1 MNDLNEIFNLSKKAF
16 KNLSHRGKYFFFA
29 NVLCLLLAAAIDGA
43 TLLLVGKLLGA
54 MEVRNSALNTDAFNT
69 LNFAVLFIL
78 FISKGLGVLFIN
90 FLTLKAFG
98 NEEGKLAFKL
108 YSKYSD
114 LDLDSNDSN
123 TVGENLTTVLYS
135 PSSVIRGLLLKVPM
149 AAVELFN
156 VVVILALLM
165 FLDPL
170 MALTSLLYFSVFI
183 IFQHVFVSKNARAN
197 GVKRGDTLDS
207 VSNLI
212 IESNRMRK
220 LLKIMGASSLDA
232 VISDRLSTLGKTQSR
247 AEFYSLLPRLLL
259 ETFFGFGLM
268 VIGFVLWAFNGIE
281 SALVGIALFG
291 VAGFRLLPLL
301 SHIQAITIQILGDI
315 PLARRALLSET
326 YESLNTTDTNPTKVL
341 FQKLSEN
348 MHLKIDD
355 AHYSYPA
362 SRSKTLAGISMN
374 LEFGKTYAIVGRTG
388 AGKST
393 LVDLMLGLLKPTTGE
408 LIWNQ
413 DKPRVL
419 GYVPQDIE
427 LAALSIS
434 KNIALD
440 WSTGPVELNSKTLS
454 QYAILLNSLEE
465 NQHDES
471 AMELSGGQKQIVGIL
486 RALNHN
492 PTFLVLDEA
501 SSALDNETESMFSQ
515 LIHDLKGKC
524 TVLLIA
530 HRLSSIKSVDEVFYL
545 ADGKIVS
552 SGSFEKI
559 RKEVPDFEYQI
570 RLGEI

>member
-16 KNLSHRGKYFFFA
+16 KNLSHRGKYYFFA

-54 MEVRNSALNTDAFNT
+54 MEVRNNVLKTDAFNT
-69 LNFAVLFIL
+69 FNFAVLFIL
-78 FISKGLGVLFIN
+78 FVSKGLGVLFIN

-170 MALTSLLYFSVFI
+170 MALTSLVYFSVFI
-183 IFQHVFVSKNARAN
+183 IFQHVFISKNARAN

-220 LLKIMGASSLDA
+220 LLKIMGSSSLDA
-232 VISDRLSTLGKTQSR
+232 VVSDRLSTLGKTQSR

-315 PLARRALLSET
+315 PIARRALLSET
-326 YESLNTTDTNPTKVL
+326 YESLNTRDANPTKTL
-341 FQKLSEN
+341 FQKLPEN
-348 MHLKIDD
+348 IHLKID
-355 AHYSYPA
+355 AVGYSYPA
-362 SRSKTLAGISMN
+362 NSSETVAGISMN

-393 LVDLMLGLLKPTTGE
+393 LVDLMLGLLKPTEGKI
-408 LIWNQ
+408 IWNQ
-413 DKPRVL
+413 DKLRAL
-419 GYVPQDIE
+419 GYVPQNIE
-427 LAALSIS
+427 LAALSIT

-440 WSTGPVELNSKTLS
+440 WSVGPVVLNSNILE
-454 QYAILLNSLEE
+454 QYSVLLNNLEA
-465 NQHDES
+465 NQHNGS
-471 AMELSGGQKQIVGIL
+471 AIELSGGQKQIVGIL
-486 RALNHN
+486 RALNQE

-501 SSALDNETESMFSQ
+501 SSALDNETENVLSG
-515 LIHDLKGKC
+515 LIHSLKGKC
-524 TVLLIA
+524 TVLIIA
-530 HRLSSIKSVDEVFYL
+530 HRLNSIKSVDEIFYL
-545 ADGKIVS
+545 DNGKIVS

-559 RKEVPDFEYQI
+559 RREVPEFERQI
-570 RLGEI
+570 SFGQI